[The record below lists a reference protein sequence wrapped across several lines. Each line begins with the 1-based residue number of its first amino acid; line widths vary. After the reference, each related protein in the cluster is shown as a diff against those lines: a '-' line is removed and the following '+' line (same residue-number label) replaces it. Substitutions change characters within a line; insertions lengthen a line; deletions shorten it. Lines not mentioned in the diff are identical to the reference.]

1 MIRRPPRS
9 TRTDTLFPY
18 TTLFRSQP
26 HGRTAIVGLRILLAF
41 RERHRRHHG
50 RLQQLFSKH
59 PVTKS
64 RCERE
69 HDNSYDDPQKAPRK
83 RSEEH
88 TSELQSLMRIS
99 YAVFCL
105 KKKNKTTYE
114 QIDRNKQ
121 NENACLHDER

>member
-41 RERHRRHHG
+41 RERHRRNHG
-50 RLQQLFSKH
+50 RLQKLFSKH

-83 RSEEH
+83 H
-88 TSELQSLMRIS
+88 RIPVPRFS
-99 YAVFCL
+99 GEARGSRGYCKRECGKRRWRALVEAWAL
-105 KKKNKTTYE
+105 LS
-114 QIDRNKQ
+114 D
-121 NENACLHDER
+121 